1 MDETNKQNTQTKKRS
16 CYERLI
22 NSTKISFWD
31 QRELKS
37 PLFLGFQQQ
46 KTPFI
51 GLQLQIN
58 FKLIKTRDSNQVL
71 IEISLL
77 YYFYFW
83 FLIIMMLI
91 NCQFGTKILFLEQ
104 KLANFE

>member
-1 MDETNKQNTQTKKRS
+1 M
-16 CYERLI
+16 
-22 NSTKISFWD
+22 
-31 QRELKS
+31 
-37 PLFLGFQQQ
+37 GFQQQ